1 MPDAVPIA
9 LTFRLGKPEDLPSVA
24 DAIAAHQDIAQTQ
37 GRVALGKTGRA
48 LASCTIDRVLTAP
61 APRLLLITR
70 VRDDF
75 HAHSAAIHQI
85 LTYPQRPTD
94 ALIPRYYRHL
104 IADIRTWF
112 LIGPITPVA
121 DRDLDAVTLCSNARP
136 LLEVLRS
143 TRTANMLVNLPRVA
157 A

>member
-1 MPDAVPIA
+1 MSDAAPIA

-24 DAIAAHQDIAQTQ
+24 DAIAAHQDIAQSQ

-48 LASCTIDRVLTAP
+48 LATCTIDRVLADSAP
-61 APRLLLITR
+61 CLLLITR

-75 HAHSAAIHQI
+75 HAHSATIHQI
-85 LTYPQRPTD
+85 LTYPQRPAD

-112 LIGPITPVA
+112 LIGPITPFA
-121 DRDLDAVTLCSNARP
+121 DRDLAAVTLCSNGRP
-136 LLEVLRS
+136 LLEILRS
-143 TRTANMLVNLPRVA
+143 TRTANMLVQMRA